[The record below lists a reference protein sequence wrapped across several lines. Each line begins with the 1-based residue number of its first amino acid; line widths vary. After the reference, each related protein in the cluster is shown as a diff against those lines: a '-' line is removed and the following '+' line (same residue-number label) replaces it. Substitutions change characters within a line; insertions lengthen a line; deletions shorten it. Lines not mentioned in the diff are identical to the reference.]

1 MYFFGD
7 DEIMVNCFHRTI
19 LFLPKV
25 YHLKVRG
32 LFTLI
37 SELLVIIFPAL

>member
-1 MYFFGD
+1 MYFVGE
-7 DEIMVNCFHRTI
+7 DEIMEKCFLRSI

-25 YHLKVRG
+25 YYLKARG